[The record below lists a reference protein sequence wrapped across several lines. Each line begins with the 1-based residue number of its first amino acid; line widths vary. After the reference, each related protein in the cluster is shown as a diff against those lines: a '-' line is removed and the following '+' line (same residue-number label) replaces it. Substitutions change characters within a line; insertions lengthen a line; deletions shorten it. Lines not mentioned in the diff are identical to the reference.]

1 MPANTN
7 TTPTTN
13 ASPAATDP
21 GPQAASSPSTVEPT
35 GLVASYNPL
44 KSKFPLC
51 TKDEWAAVGPTVR
64 EAVAHLH
71 GLGNHGLRA
80 YLTGMTRLAVWAHR
94 EGLPLDI
101 DTLLSHQVIEAHTA
115 TLTGSA
121 GTFRTQ
127 LRRLAAV
134 NGITV
139 ETTGAAYGKQSIATP
154 YTTNEVRALLGFAQA
169 MSNQNRRSQLTG
181 FVLLG
186 AACGF
191 SRGDLRGV
199 CKNDVHE
206 HNGVCHVRTQ
216 NRCTPILE
224 EFRDDFEMYLHG
236 CQDGPFVGVKP
247 GANITDRMT
256 EWVGER
262 AGLPKLSGD
271 RLRGFFV
278 LEHLRRG
285 TPVLELLA
293 ISGLV
298 RAESIDQYLPYVT
311 LPATRCSLEASSS

>member
-1 MPANTN
+1 MTRNKQK
-7 TTPTTN
+7 
-13 ASPAATDP
+13 SPASTTKAAAETPPVPAPVDP
-21 GPQAASSPSTVEPT
+21 QPAS
-35 GLVASYNPL
+35 GFVASYNPR

-51 TKDEWAAVGPTVR
+51 TRDEWVAVGPTVR
-64 EAVAHLH
+64 EAVSRLD
-71 GLGNHGLRA
+71 GLSDHGLRA

-121 GTFRTQ
+121 GTFRSQ

-134 NGITV
+134 NGVTV
-139 ETTGAAYGKQSIATP
+139 ETTGASYGKQSIAAP
-154 YTTNEVRALLGFAQA
+154 YTTIEVRALLGFAQA

-206 HNGVCHVRTQ
+206 HNGVRHVRTQ

-224 EFRDDFEMYLHG
+224 EFRDDFEQYLQW
-236 CQDGPFVGVKP
+236 CQDGPFVGVKS
-247 GANITDRMT
+247 GTNVTDRMT

-271 RLRGFFV
+271 RLRGFFIV
-278 LEHLRRG
+278 EHLRLG
-285 TPVLELLA
+285 TPLLELLA
-293 ISGLV
+293 ISGFL
-298 RAESIDQYLPYVT
+298 RAESFDQYLPHVT
-311 LPATRCSLEASSS
+311 LPATPCGHETSSS